1 MGKLNGK
8 SSSSCRSRGCGQTGR
23 MPVDGGS
30 ADATCPASP
39 YGWANPPV
47 NPAVL
52 PKGGE
57 R

>member
-39 YGWANPPV
+39 FGWANPRV